1 MENKYIPGKHENIF
15 SQYTACSRPATHIK
29 QIGRATWSMMETD
42 ANNNHELAAIDVIN
56 QNHTLRM
63 LQMLKLAGTKCF
75 RKNLPVQELVNH
87 TKEEIPKMSMTEGIE
102 DYFQLFTD
110 LKNGRFLANSL
121 IGLYGVRRGWLSR
134 EEAALAL
141 KNL

>member
-1 MENKYIPGKHENIF
+1 
-15 SQYTACSRPATHIK
+15 
-29 QIGRATWSMMETD
+29 
-42 ANNNHELAAIDVIN
+42 
-56 QNHTLRM
+56 
-63 LQMLKLAGTKCF
+63 
-75 RKNLPVQELVNH
+75 
-87 TKEEIPKMSMTEGIE
+87 MTEGIE